1 LLMMDNIASD
11 AGRSPNAPTK
21 ERHAGTREAKGM
33 ASIHE
38 IRNPRRWFLSLIAL
52 IAVVVVLAIPR
63 GAAAHPLG
71 NFTVNQYTRI
81 EVANKSLRL
90 VYVLDMAEI
99 PAFQERQRI
108 DTNSNGAVDDAE
120 IATYLDSEVPT
131 ILDQLSLMVGN
142 QGLALHAVSRELT
155 FPEGQAGLSLL
166 RMRLVLTPASDN
178 LLTATNQPI
187 NFRDDFAT
195 DRLGWREIVVTHGAG
210 VAVSGIET
218 PPIDASNELRNY
230 PTDLL
235 KSPLDE
241 RGVGFGAMLADAP
254 AAAGY
259 DHFVNGNQVAT
270 GPATRPGGGATGA
283 HFAALLNRSEST
295 TLGLIVT
302 LLAAMVW
309 GAAHAL
315 SPGHGKTVVGAYL
328 VGSRGTP
335 RHAAFLGMT
344 VTITH
349 TAGVIALGMIT
360 LFASNYILPERL
372 FPWISVFSGLT
383 VIVLGLWTFRARMRG
398 DAHHHHHHDHS
409 HDHVHD
415 HEHSHEDGHV
425 HSHGGHTHTHLP
437 PQQISWRSLLA
448 LGISG
453 GLLPCPSAL
462 VVLLG
467 SIALGKIGFGL
478 ALVVAFSLGLAITLT
493 SLGLAFLYAGNVLN
507 KRISDGGRIRFVFRY
522 GPALGSL
529 ALTLA
534 GAMIILRALE
544 QTGLR

>member
-1 LLMMDNIASD
+1 M
-11 AGRSPNAPTK
+11 
-21 ERHAGTREAKGM
+21 GM
-33 ASIHE
+33 SSG
-38 IRNPRRWFLSLIAL
+38 IRKYRRIVFTFFAL

-81 EVANKSLRL
+81 EVADKGLRL

-108 DTNSNGAVDDAE
+108 DTNGDGTVDDTE
-120 IATYLDSEVPT
+120 IATYLDSEVPA
-131 ILDQLSLMVGN
+131 ILN
-142 QGLALHAVSRELT
+142 QLALTVGAQDIDLQAVSRELT
-155 FPEGQAGLSLL
+155 FPEGQAGLSLM
-166 RMRLVLTPASDN
+166 RMRLVLTPASND
-178 LLTATNQPI
+178 LFTTANQAI
-187 NFRDDFAT
+187 SFRDDFAT

-210 VAVSGIET
+210 IAISGVEI
-218 PPIDASNELRNY
+218 PPTDASNELLNY

-241 RGVGFGAMLADAP
+241 RDITFGAMLADVP
-254 AAAGY
+254 AAPGY
-259 DHFVNGNQVAT
+259 DHFVNGSQVTT

-302 LLAAMVW
+302 LFAAMIW

-335 RHAAFLGMT
+335 RHAAFLGLT

-372 FPWISVFSGLT
+372 FPWISVFSGVT
-383 VIVLGLWTFRARMRG
+383 VIVLGLWTFRARLRG
-398 DAHHHHHHDHS
+398 DAHHHHHTHDHEHDHEHPHEHDHS
-409 HDHVHD
+409 HG
-415 HEHSHEDGHV
+415 EGHV

-437 PQQISWRSLLA
+437 PPQISWRSLLA

-478 ALVVAFSLGLAITLT
+478 ALVVAFSFGLAITLT